1 MTDIHA
7 EKYSVIEALMKVNDI
22 SLIQRVKSILS
33 ANQVAMTKSELKERA
48 ETSNEDIK
56 EGRVKTLQQIRQES
70 KEWQ

>member
-33 ANQVAMTKSELKERA
+33 SNQETITKAELIERA
-48 ETSNEDIK
+48 KVSNSDIK
-56 EGRVKTLQQIRQES
+56 AGRVKTLQQVQQES
-70 KEWQ
+70 KDW

>member
-33 ANQVAMTKSELKERA
+33 SSQEAITKAELIERA
-48 ETSNEDIK
+48 KISNSDIK
-56 EGRVKTLQQIRQES
+56 AGRVKTLQQIQQES
-70 KEWQ
+70 KDW